1 MNREKWHPGKKH
13 KESSLLLYW
22 QNFQKQN
29 SLWIRNSIC
38 TAKNFYLL
46 SFKNASNGW
55 KGGGQVFNPC
65 RILLLSLSH
74 ASRDFPPWQQCF
86 SPGNPWLD
94 TSHLQ
99 KKKVI
104 FLLCLVLIPSA
115 QNLPH
120 FQQRQPQ
127 CWPFLTGLNLPQ
139 RAESQTHSSRDTNP
153 LDFSAVAHN
162 PCREQTK
169 NHKHRQHRGTQ
180 ADGGGIMRAV
190 KFKPNPSLP
199 SLCWL
204 PALPLP

>member
-1 MNREKWHPGKKH
+1 MNQRAEKEEGRSSIHAEFSCCPCHMPAETFLPG
-13 KESSLLLYW
+13 
-22 QNFQKQN
+22 
-29 SLWIRNSIC
+29 
-38 TAKNFYLL
+38 
-46 SFKNASNGW
+46 SNVSALEIPGW
-55 KGGGQVFNPC
+55 T
-65 RILLLSLSH
+65 
-74 ASRDFPPWQQCF
+74 PPTCK
-86 SPGNPWLD
+86 
-94 TSHLQ
+94 

-120 FQQRQPQ
+120 FQQHQPQ